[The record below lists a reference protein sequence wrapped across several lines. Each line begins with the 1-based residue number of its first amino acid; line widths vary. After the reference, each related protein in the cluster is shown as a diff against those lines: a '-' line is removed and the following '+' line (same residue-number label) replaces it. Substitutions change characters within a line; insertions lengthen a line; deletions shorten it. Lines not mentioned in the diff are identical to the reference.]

1 MQGTISGG
9 SAATQTSA
17 CLAVTNSTEPVLDLR
32 NNIFTNTQLGN
43 SGATLRFAAIALG
56 YSTFTTLTSNNN
68 DLFCAGAGPGTYQI
82 GITGTVVSGTNS
94 TTLADWRTLTG
105 KDLASINVLPTFQS
119 ATDLKLNMGLT
130 STQLESGGASV
141 GISTDIDCQSRP
153 GPAGSVNG
161 GATAPDMGADEFD
174 GVPAV
179 PMTYVSSTVTQV
191 TGGSATPSTNQQ
203 VIRIEVVT
211 AGVVSPISLTSL
223 TLNANGTTNIADIN
237 AATAKIYYTGAT
249 PTFSPVGLFGSLTPT
264 IANFNITGSQALLSG
279 SNYFWLAYDVTAGA
293 TNGNLLDG
301 ECVSITVGSPQTPTV
316 TMPSGSRTIVGPM
329 AGNYNVGT
337 GQVFPN
343 FVTITEAGSNLVGR
357 GVSGAVTITL
367 LDAAYNTG
375 TGESFPLIL
384 TAITGASST
393 NTVTFK
399 PGTSVNTV
407 VSGAVAS
414 GALIRLNGADFVTID
429 GSNSGG
435 TDKSMTIENTSTTS
449 LSTVIWVS
457 SLGTGAGAT
466 NNTIKNCNIKGGN
479 IVTNTASFGIFAGGT
494 TISDGG
500 TGDDNDDL
508 TIQNNTITKASIGV
522 YARAASSVLNNLNI
536 VGNTIGSA
544 TATDYITRKGITIAQ
559 ATDGTINSNT
569 VFNLITASV
578 SGTLT
583 AIESGAG
590 VTNYTIHKNNIDEIS
605 NTGTSVF
612 RGGQGI
618 TLNTGAVGANVSV
631 FNNMIGNLKGD
642 GSGTLTNNSW
652 GVMVL
657 SGGGYA
663 IDYNTINID
672 DNRLTTSSAD
682 LSGGIH
688 LAATATSVSLRN
700 NLISVTGLPGNPT
713 TGRMFGIHSLAAAP
727 FTVSNYNDLYV
738 TGAQHSVG
746 FLTSNRNTL
755 ADWQTASSQDANS
768 IFVLPLYQSATD
780 LHLNMGLTST
790 QLEQGGIVVANDI
803 DCQTRPGP
811 TGSVNG
817 GATAPDMGADEFDGV
832 PAVPMT
838 YVSST
843 VTQVTGGAFAGVIN
857 QEIIR
862 IQVVTA
868 GTLSPLSLT
877 SLDLNANGTSVI
889 TDIDAT
895 TAKVYYT
902 GASTTFSTGTLFG
915 ATTPTIATFTVAG
928 TQTLASGNN
937 YFWLAYDVI
946 PGATPGN
953 FIDGECTSIT
963 VGSPQAPSTPAPA
976 GNKVI
981 VGPMAGNYNVGTA
994 MTFPNFATLTN
1005 AVANLNARGVSA
1017 AVTLTLM
1024 DATYNAGSGE
1034 TFPLNINT
1042 IAGASGVNTITI
1054 RPNTGVAAAI
1064 SGASA
1069 TSGIFKLNGADYV
1082 TINGLNT
1089 GGSSLSIANT
1099 SATITSCVIWIAS
1112 ASLTDGATNNVI
1124 RNCSLT
1130 GASNTTTVAGIIAG
1144 SGTTLGDAAQSPNS
1158 NNTIAGNT
1166 IKTAQNGL
1174 YLRGEATTFD
1184 DSWVVSKNVI
1194 GSTVGAEKM
1203 TFRGILI
1210 GNALNMAVD
1219 SNTIIGV
1226 VSTASSS
1233 STTTGIHVAFA
1244 TSGGSVTRNSIR
1256 DIKQINTTGWGSN
1269 GIFLAQTS
1277 TTANLAVANNFI
1289 SDVASDGFN
1298 DDTAS
1303 DNGYGIMVNTGGG
1316 YNIYNNTIAMN
1327 TEQVKTTGITAA
1339 INIAA
1344 AVVTT
1349 SSLNIRNNIFSTT
1362 QTVGTNYSI
1371 YNASLGGNAIFTNI
1385 NYNDY
1390 VSTEHIGFLTTSR
1403 TTLGNWQT
1411 ATAQDANSVSIAP
1424 VFTSAT
1430 DLHLPDGSNGS
1441 LFDLGT
1447 PIAGI
1452 TKDIDNQDRSAT
1464 APDMGA
1470 DEFSPITLNLTA
1482 FIEGYYVGG
1491 SPPLRDVL
1499 GLSGVP
1505 GSNST
1510 QCDTITVQLRNSTT
1524 PFAVAA
1530 SFMGVL
1536 NRDGILACKFPSDK
1550 QGGTY
1555 FVALQHRNALE
1566 TWSGGGDGLSATS
1579 FSAVTTN
1586 YNFTTSANQAY
1597 GGNMKG
1603 MGGGG
1608 TAPFAIYSG
1617 DIDSDGEVLPADYN
1631 LWLISNTNGDIGY
1644 YPTDLDGDGEVLP
1657 ADYAIW
1663 LVNNNLGVLISIP

>member
-1 MQGTISGG
+1 MTPTQLESGGAAVGITSDFDGDLRPGPSGSVNGGATAPDLGADEFDGVPQDLNPPSISYTPLSLTCLTTARTLSATITDDSGVPTSGIRLPVLYWRVNAGAWSAATATHMGGPNYDFTFGAGVVVSDVVSYYIVAQDNAGTPNVGANPSAGAAGFTANPPAAATPPTTPSSYSIGGSLSGSFNVGTAQVYTTLTAAIAAYNTSCLTGPVTFLLTDAAYTEAAAMTINANADASATNTLTIKPTLANTTIAVTGGSATAILTLNGADFVTIDGSIGSTVNSCCPLSAATRDLTITNTNTGTSSAVVWVQTTAGANAATNNQVINCNLVGSGVTQTLFGVGSGSATISTSSLGTSNNNNSFINNNISGVQYGIYSQGASLATKNTGTIINQNIISTSANTKGGIWVGFEDAPTISCNSVSNIAQTSSPDVFGITLGMGTSVSATTSAGNEVTNATVTNNTIGSVVNSGTFSAVGIAVASAASGTTLIANNMISGVAANGTSGDFSAGIILGGGTGSITNVYNNTVSMQGTISGG

-82 GITGTVVSGTNS
+82 GITGTVVAGTNR
-94 TTLADWRTLTG
+94 TTLLNWQTATSQD
-105 KDLASINVLPTFQS
+105 AQSINVLPTFMS
-119 ATDLKLNMGLT
+119 STDLHMNMGLT
-130 STQLESGGASV
+130 STQLESGGAVV
-141 GISTDIDCQSRP
+141 G
-153 GPAGSVNG
+153 
-161 GATAPDMGADEFD
+161 
-174 GVPAV
+174 
-179 PMTYVSSTVTQV
+179 
-191 TGGSATPSTNQQ
+191 
-203 VIRIEVVT
+203 
-211 AGVVSPISLTSL
+211 
-223 TLNANGTTNIADIN
+223 
-237 AATAKIYYTGAT
+237 
-249 PTFSPVGLFGSLTPT
+249 
-264 IANFNITGSQALLSG
+264 
-279 SNYFWLAYDVTAGA
+279 
-293 TNGNLLDG
+293 
-301 ECVSITVGSPQTPTV
+301 
-316 TMPSGSRTIVGPM
+316 
-329 AGNYNVGT
+329 
-337 GQVFPN
+337 
-343 FVTITEAGSNLVGR
+343 
-357 GVSGAVTITL
+357 
-367 LDAAYNTG
+367 
-375 TGESFPLIL
+375 
-384 TAITGASST
+384 
-393 NTVTFK
+393 
-399 PGTSVNTV
+399 
-407 VSGAVAS
+407 
-414 GALIRLNGADFVTID
+414 
-429 GSNSGG
+429 
-435 TDKSMTIENTSTTS
+435 
-449 LSTVIWVS
+449 
-457 SLGTGAGAT
+457 
-466 NNTIKNCNIKGGN
+466 
-479 IVTNTASFGIFAGGT
+479 
-494 TISDGG
+494 
-500 TGDDNDDL
+500 
-508 TIQNNTITKASIGV
+508 
-522 YARAASSVLNNLNI
+522 
-536 VGNTIGSA
+536 
-544 TATDYITRKGITIAQ
+544 
-559 ATDGTINSNT
+559 
-569 VFNLITASV
+569 
-578 SGTLT
+578 
-583 AIESGAG
+583 
-590 VTNYTIHKNNIDEIS
+590 
-605 NTGTSVF
+605 
-612 RGGQGI
+612 
-618 TLNTGAVGANVSV
+618 
-631 FNNMIGNLKGD
+631 
-642 GSGTLTNNSW
+642 
-652 GVMVL
+652 
-657 SGGGYA
+657 
-663 IDYNTINID
+663 
-672 DNRLTTSSAD
+672 
-682 LSGGIH
+682 
-688 LAATATSVSLRN
+688 
-700 NLISVTGLPGNPT
+700 
-713 TGRMFGIHSLAAAP
+713 
-727 FTVSNYNDLYV
+727 
-738 TGAQHSVG
+738 
-746 FLTSNRNTL
+746 
-755 ADWQTASSQDANS
+755 
-768 IFVLPLYQSATD
+768 
-780 LHLNMGLTST
+780 
-790 QLEQGGIVVANDI
+790 VANDI

-843 VTQVTGGAFAGVIN
+843 VTQVAGGAFAGVIN

-868 GTLSPLSLT
+868 GLLSPLSLT

-1144 SGTTLGDAAQSPNS
+1144 SGTTLGDAAQWPNS

-1233 STTTGIHVAFA
+1233 STTTGIQVAFA

-1339 INIAA
+1339 INIAE
-1344 AVVTT
+1344 AVATT

-1403 TTLGNWQT
+1403 TTLGDWQT

>member
-1 MQGTISGG
+1 MFITTPLRCRNNNRG
-9 SAATQTSA
+9 SAGTQTSA

-43 SGATLRFAAIALG
+43 SSATVRFAAIALG

-82 GITGTVVSGTNS
+82 GITGTVVAGTNR
-94 TTLADWRTLTG
+94 TTLLNWQTATSQD
-105 KDLASINVLPTFQS
+105 AQSINVLPTFMS
-119 ATDLKLNMGLT
+119 STDLHMNMGLT
-130 STQLESGGASV
+130 STQLESGGAVV
-141 GISTDIDCQSRP
+141 G
-153 GPAGSVNG
+153 
-161 GATAPDMGADEFD
+161 
-174 GVPAV
+174 
-179 PMTYVSSTVTQV
+179 
-191 TGGSATPSTNQQ
+191 
-203 VIRIEVVT
+203 
-211 AGVVSPISLTSL
+211 
-223 TLNANGTTNIADIN
+223 
-237 AATAKIYYTGAT
+237 
-249 PTFSPVGLFGSLTPT
+249 
-264 IANFNITGSQALLSG
+264 
-279 SNYFWLAYDVTAGA
+279 
-293 TNGNLLDG
+293 
-301 ECVSITVGSPQTPTV
+301 
-316 TMPSGSRTIVGPM
+316 
-329 AGNYNVGT
+329 
-337 GQVFPN
+337 
-343 FVTITEAGSNLVGR
+343 
-357 GVSGAVTITL
+357 
-367 LDAAYNTG
+367 
-375 TGESFPLIL
+375 
-384 TAITGASST
+384 
-393 NTVTFK
+393 
-399 PGTSVNTV
+399 
-407 VSGAVAS
+407 
-414 GALIRLNGADFVTID
+414 
-429 GSNSGG
+429 
-435 TDKSMTIENTSTTS
+435 
-449 LSTVIWVS
+449 
-457 SLGTGAGAT
+457 
-466 NNTIKNCNIKGGN
+466 
-479 IVTNTASFGIFAGGT
+479 
-494 TISDGG
+494 
-500 TGDDNDDL
+500 
-508 TIQNNTITKASIGV
+508 
-522 YARAASSVLNNLNI
+522 
-536 VGNTIGSA
+536 
-544 TATDYITRKGITIAQ
+544 
-559 ATDGTINSNT
+559 
-569 VFNLITASV
+569 
-578 SGTLT
+578 
-583 AIESGAG
+583 
-590 VTNYTIHKNNIDEIS
+590 
-605 NTGTSVF
+605 
-612 RGGQGI
+612 
-618 TLNTGAVGANVSV
+618 
-631 FNNMIGNLKGD
+631 
-642 GSGTLTNNSW
+642 
-652 GVMVL
+652 
-657 SGGGYA
+657 
-663 IDYNTINID
+663 
-672 DNRLTTSSAD
+672 
-682 LSGGIH
+682 
-688 LAATATSVSLRN
+688 
-700 NLISVTGLPGNPT
+700 
-713 TGRMFGIHSLAAAP
+713 
-727 FTVSNYNDLYV
+727 
-738 TGAQHSVG
+738 
-746 FLTSNRNTL
+746 
-755 ADWQTASSQDANS
+755 
-768 IFVLPLYQSATD
+768 
-780 LHLNMGLTST
+780 
-790 QLEQGGIVVANDI
+790 VANDI

-877 SLDLNANGTSVI
+877 SLDLNATGTSFI
-889 TDIDAT
+889 TDINAT

-963 VGSPQAPSTPAPA
+963 VGSPQAPSTPAPG

-1005 AVANLNARGVSA
+1005 AIANLNARGVSA

-1034 TFPLNINT
+1034 TFPININT

-1089 GGSSLSIANT
+1089 GGSSLSIVNT
-1099 SATITSCVIWIAS
+1099 SATTTSCVIWIAS
-1112 ASLTDGATNNVI
+1112 ASVTDGATNNVI

-1339 INIAA
+1339 INIAE
-1344 AVVTT
+1344 AVATT

-1403 TTLGNWQT
+1403 TTLGDWQT
-1411 ATAQDANSVSIAP
+1411 ATAQDANSVNIAP

-1482 FIEGYYVGG
+1482 FIEGYYTGG
-1491 SPPLRDVL
+1491 TPPMRNVL
-1499 GLSGVP
+1499 QLSGVI
-1505 GSNST
+1505 GSTPT
-1510 QCDTITVQLRNSTT
+1510 QCDTITVQLRNSTF
-1524 PFAVAA
+1524 PYAVAA

-1597 GGNMKG
+1597 GGNMVG

-1617 DIDSDGEVLPADYN
+1617 DIDNNGEVSSGDFTIWKTNSGQEGYN
-1631 LWLISNTNGDIGY
+1631 ES
-1644 YPTDLDGDGEVLP
+1644 DLDGNGEVSSGDFTILKT
-1657 ADYAIW
+1657 
-1663 LVNNNLGVLISIP
+1663 NSGVEVMNP